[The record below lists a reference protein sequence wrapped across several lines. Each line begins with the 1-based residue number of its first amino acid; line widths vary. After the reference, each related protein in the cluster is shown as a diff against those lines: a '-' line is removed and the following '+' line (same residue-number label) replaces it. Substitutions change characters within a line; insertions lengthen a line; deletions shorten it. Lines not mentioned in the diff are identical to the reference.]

1 MKELTFLH
9 IADLHLDSPF
19 SGLSN
24 LPKSIFKRVQE
35 STFTSLSRL
44 INAAIEER
52 VDLVVISGDLFDGED
67 RSLRAQSRFRR
78 EMERLQKQDIDVY
91 IIHGNHDHLGG
102 SWPHFEWPSN
112 VHVFTS
118 EEVEVK
124 AYEKGGQVLAYIYG
138 FSYMR
143 KSVEENK
150 TRFYVKKEEV
160 PYHIGLLHGSIEGE
174 SSHSR
179 YAPFLLSELQQ
190 KEFDYW
196 ALGHIHKREVLSENP
211 PIIYPGNIQ
220 GRHRKETGEK
230 GGYLVTLSSQ
240 GASTTFIPTAE
251 ILWETTSFDISGI
264 KSYNEL
270 TDQLLTIKDRLRKG
284 KQGLFLTIEL
294 TGSGPL
300 HESLQDI
307 TTQEDVVTLLN
318 DDEESINFV
327 WVNKVKFNSQVEID
341 RDKLKKE
348 SHFISD
354 LLENIEN
361 YKGFDDAFAPLRS
374 NQGYRR
380 YVETFTDEELEEIL
394 QEAEKLILQNINQ
407 AKRG

>member
-24 LPKSIFKRVQE
+24 LPKGIFKRVQE
-35 STFTSLSRL
+35 STFISLSRL
-44 INAAIEER
+44 INAAIKHR
-52 VDLVVISGDLFDGED
+52 VDFVVISGDLFDGED
-67 RSLRAQSRFRR
+67 RSLRAQSRFRM
-78 EMERLQKQDIDVY
+78 EMERLQKYDIAVY

-124 AYEKGGQVLAYIYG
+124 SYEKEGQVLANIYG
-138 FSYMR
+138 FSYLR

-150 TRFYVKKEEV
+150 TRFYVKKDES

-179 YAPFLLSELQQ
+179 YAPFLLSELLQ

-196 ALGHIHKREVLSENP
+196 ALGHIHKRDVLSENP

-240 GASTTFIPTAE
+240 GATTIFIPTAE
-251 ILWETTSFDISGI
+251 ILWETTSFDITGI
-264 KSYNEL
+264 KSFNEL
-270 TDQLLTIKDRLRKG
+270 SDQLFSLKDSLRKG

-294 TGSGPL
+294 IGSGTL
-300 HESLQDI
+300 HESLQDN
-307 TTQEDVVTLLN
+307 TTQEDLVALLN
-318 DDEESINFV
+318 DDEESNNFV
-327 WVNKVKFNSQVEID
+327 WVSKVKFNSQIEID

-354 LLENIEN
+354 LLENIET
-361 YKGFDDAFAPLRS
+361 YEEYGDAFAPLRS

-380 YVETFTDEELEEIL
+380 YVESFTDEELQEIL
-394 QEAEKLILQNINQ
+394 QEAEKLILSNINQ